1 MTSFASNGVPGR
13 PPVSHNSKSFSR
25 IEPAKTSPLRSRA
38 NTLSH
43 GVVPVQ
49 DNPLLV
55 EVMGDVVSKP
65 QQEDIF
71 EKKSPSRSNTANND
85 QPLSPQELPE
95 GFDDLPI
102 ELVSLIDR

>member
-1 MTSFASNGVPGR
+1 MVEAMGEV
-13 PPVSHNSKSFSR
+13 NSK
-25 IEPAKTSPLRSRA
+25 L
-38 NTLSH
+38 
-43 GVVPVQ
+43 
-49 DNPLLV
+49 
-55 EVMGDVVSKP
+55 
-65 QQEDIF
+65 QEDIF

>member
-13 PPVSHNSKSFSR
+13 PHVSHNSKSFSR

-38 NTLSH
+38 STLSH

-49 DNPLLV
+49 DNPLMV
-55 EVMGDVVSKP
+55 EAMGDVISKP
-65 QQEDIF
+65 QEDIF
-71 EKKSPSRSNTANND
+71 EKKSSSRSNTANND